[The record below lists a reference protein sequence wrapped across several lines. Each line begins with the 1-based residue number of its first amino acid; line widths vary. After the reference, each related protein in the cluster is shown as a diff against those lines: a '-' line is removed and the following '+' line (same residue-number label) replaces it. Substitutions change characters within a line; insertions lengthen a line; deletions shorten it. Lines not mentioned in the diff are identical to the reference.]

1 MSYCGNI
8 DDPKYREKVQFL
20 SNVLENESAAIAVIE
35 LNNGN
40 NLDLAP
46 NGVESKLF
54 DTIIKQFT
62 DPKLNKIGEA
72 YKQKIK
78 VYSPEFTEW
87 FGNWINRNNSS
98 KVVDENGEP
107 EIVNSENII
116 GLNIKSGNYF
126 LNIKKPIIIDAQGLE
141 LDQVLSQY
149 QNIPEENDGLIINN
163 IGVENSIKYVISS
176 PLQLKESSIPVK
188 KQNKFTP
195 LKQQFSG
202 KLIFAQSGSGK
213 STIADNETVFDSDF
227 ILGSIIGVT
236 SETAHFAIANLE
248 PEAKNE
254 VKRIYKEKVNEL
266 LSQGKT
272 ILTTTSAFMDDADI
286 IIVHDSVENANKK
299 TSASD
304 RTGTNNFVDSEFQ
317 QLIIDKA
324 GTLSNQKKVIRLE
337 ENQFLSDILLTDP
350 GYKSPKRYKYFTT
363 LTAAQNN
370 FLKSFGIDINQL
382 AEYDGNVPLFDALER
397 VINAQSKED
406 ITDGVGYAAAFLM
419 QNTPQFRE
427 LVSLIRMSPGSVGRA
442 FRKHENPKFQ
452 TSDKIYRQLDKQY
465 YIREIGKQISDE
477 LRKFYGKK
485 EIHTDT
491 SILQKLWNLIEAFF
505 EQLSPVNKQRIR
517 IIQGYTKNVAEAI
530 ARGDMSMLRGANI
543 KPGTTEIAEKVDIEQ
558 ALKDHPYEREIIQKL
573 SKYDNIALAG
583 SAAIALEVNVLRPSE
598 NPLHDLDCAAS
609 GETRESLMQKL
620 TTEFK
625 NVEFI
630 RNISDG
636 DDNNTE
642 TFLILDRPFKIESD
656 NISKKGTLIDLKTG
670 EKLGEYVNSE
680 LVLRNGVKGKFLDF
694 FTNSS
699 ASEYGINKYNLDGI
713 KINVSNYKTA
723 VKAKL
728 QYGRNKDIWDY
739 QRLIV
744 NDQNKIFGENLEKPY
759 SSINSHG
766 NPGYSFDYD
775 FLYAVDDY
783 INEHEKVAYGYGAI
797 KLDAKFI
804 LDKLAKNETYRP
816 IYDLLI
822 KRHQEGRPLLTR
834 DLDFILVDNATFGI
848 DGIDFNG
855 RRAFYDNLSRKIYID
870 RNAFYKNGNMDSV
883 LWHEIFHAMTIDRLQ
898 DPKQRRI
905 FQHILKRYQEYTHDP
920 RYEYSKDNPH
930 VLEEFV
936 ANIWAD
942 PEQVKKMKQIPSDH
956 SGWKKLKSLWDD
968 FKKFLFNFF
977 NGEDEVENSLFLEAS
992 YALDQLL
999 NQDASYLES
1008 VNDIF
1013 YENLNDTQQ
1022 DTKDIIALLNYQYN
1036 KEGLDQKHI
1045 QERIKAY
1052 LRGDEYEVKIAK
1064 KMLDWVS
1071 LRRAQLHQRQAD
1083 YCKEQ
1088 YKNGY
1093 FDWNTY
1099 LNGID
1104 LRKDIDDS
1112 FDLTGFNKLEN
1123 YIVDPA
1129 EIIVPKLYQ
1138 TQLKLGNKD
1147 ISEIDVNYFKKVN
1160 PYYNSKLKDSGQ
1172 KVDLLVRTHTSNF
1185 NIVFQDSLVLPGL
1198 EVVTPKIE
1206 NGWRIDAAG
1215 NRMYK
1220 IPEELKYEIYKDEFG
1235 SETIVI
1241 NKDQQKLGQ
1250 QLIGSTQNLVSLQLF
1265 GDNIDITDDWIKFTV
1280 NHNNIKTNNKALLKM
1295 IKNIPQSN
1303 KEERLKA
1310 LNKIYQEQGKYY
1322 KNDLANTLY
1331 NSFVRTLYMMSVRIP
1346 TQALQSIMAAKVVG
1360 LTNDEKNNV
1369 FVNRWQFWLQGSD
1382 LDIDKSYLMGVD
1394 LSSTGF
1400 YNHWSPIADYTSEE
1414 AAKISDEIP
1423 LPTGKMLVTK
1433 QEYYKAEDPILINLV
1448 NQNTIENQLIQDYL
1462 NNENA
1467 KKEDK
1472 LRTILELVKII
1483 NKQNELNI
1491 TPESYQDVRTKI
1503 LISLINKHNLHQI
1516 TEEESRN
1523 IIQRNIMKVSLD
1535 ERNMKPSYSPVDVAM
1550 DKFKDELKKKE
1561 DPKALERN
1569 LDDGGL
1575 SIARSQHDNSVGRKD
1590 VGIMAN
1596 GLKAFFALTH
1606 YLNKYRKDPN
1616 FINSN
1621 RYFLSRLRINGE
1633 DKYFS
1638 AISDIEFEE
1647 EAIKALN
1654 TAMQIFVQDSV
1665 EDLSFANDDA
1675 SQLLS
1680 SLTSL
1685 AADNA
1690 KELALAKMNASMDL
1704 ACMHLFLVAM
1714 GYDAKEIVEYT
1725 KGRVFSDL
1733 NKLLNNSKLIGNDL
1747 NVNDALSVLIYAY
1760 YNDKNTESE
1769 EEQQQLQEEARQLK
1783 YLYSCAQEL
1792 TAIARIAKIN
1802 QGTKV
1807 DDVEANSFLQ
1817 SLQDTINTQL
1827 KQVFETKIGSNKNVN
1842 KVVQFQNDQFIVL
1855 GWDGFF
1861 HLTHNL
1867 NPTQEL
1873 VDKYIDKLNSI
1884 NERNQQYQYFKC
1896 EHPGSIEDLS
1906 IDMYRYYTDEKYKE
1920 FVTDLYD
1927 FFKCNFNVLDCINN
1941 LAHFDKM
1948 LKAFVL
1954 SQKTIKEYSSRAR
1967 VILNQAK
1974 PAYNSHRITTWKK
1987 VTTEIGD
1994 DTKTVSKTI
2003 INFKPFSDGV
2013 IKKANRFYD
2022 DYILSEW
2029 ITEYGNKF
2037 NIGFV
2042 DEKGKKVV
2050 ISPTTNENIKDFCNW
2065 MAYDLIPELKD
2076 KFPDNTFL
2084 KYIIPDFKKLRKN
2097 QKQPFLPKYKFNF
2110 DTDNLNSV
2118 QDQNKSFYINKGF
2131 AELAKIKLSDLEIG
2145 IEEGKDLT
2153 LGELFYLYDKLVT
2166 NQSYGSLEK
2175 AFDLYLSEVMQE
2187 KQNTIAYQ
2195 LAKITQEHDL
2205 KERPEVIIDPVSFL
2219 AYCYQNEINVNND
2232 GVMLYDY
2239 NKEIKESK
2247 EFDIT
2252 GKYLFN
2258 LKNNEQQEDNYVLS
2272 EGFISALRSGQLR
2285 LEQDSG
2291 WTRIKSG
2298 KETIAQLSKNIDNL
2312 SDLVLAL
2319 QQDDI
2324 QLKLI
2329 KKFILE
2335 QQKNKKQNPVLK
2347 SHQTLQVYQKFAER
2361 MAQLGVEVDIQKL
2374 PNNVNGKVENGKII
2388 LNANKDITT
2397 TPIHELMHLV
2407 FGYMKNKDFNN
2418 FEKLINMLYKSDYI
2432 QNIHRQLL
2440 SSSDYSSLM
2449 DLDQK
2454 EEAFCRALE
2463 DLTNHKITT
2472 DQLFKIGDQN
2482 GYDTFNQIMSPY
2494 ISEVFGVS
2502 RQSEL
2507 LTFLSDSIS
2516 MLPTYQSTL
2525 FLKQS
2530 NDSTGYLNSKTKII
2544 ESHKISNYIQ
2554 NMIKTNL
2561 LTQTEC

>member
-1 MSYCGNI
+1 MNYCGNI
-8 DDPKYREKVQFL
+8 DDPKYREKVQHL
-20 SNVLENESAAIAVIE
+20 SNILGNESAAIAAIE

-46 NGVESKLF
+46 NGAKSKLF
-54 DTIIKQFT
+54 NDILSLFPDSDIDRINKAFKIKATFYSSDFLNWFGDWIHDPETSSKIVDNNNEPLLLFHKTPALDFEKFDISKSEKNNEQFAYHLGTKAAAEMVEVIPEGTPTIIKSF
-62 DPKLNKIGEA
+62 
-72 YKQKIK
+72 
-78 VYSPEFTEW
+78 V
-87 FGNWINRNNSS
+87 
-98 KVVDENGEP
+98 
-107 EIVNSENII
+107 
-116 GLNIKSGNYF
+116 LNIKYPLDLRENDQAASDFNQFIRLPEFSSNENNQEYAGSEMSAQEK
-126 LNIKKPIIIDAQGLE
+126 LNIAKKIANSFGYDGFYYINSVEDAGSVSYGIFDA
-141 LDQVLSQY
+141 DQAK
-149 QNIPEENDGLIINN
+149 E
-163 IGVENSIKYVISS
+163 IKTSNYDTSNV
-176 PLQLKESSIPVK
+176 
-188 KQNKFTP
+188 FTED
-195 LKQQFSG
+195 LRNVG
-202 KLIFAQSGSGK
+202 GK
-213 STIADNETVFDSDF
+213 SDTWLTQFLPNRASKAQLSTKQ
-227 ILGSIIGVT
+227 ILS
-236 SETAHFAIANLE
+236 
-248 PEAKNE
+248 K
-254 VKRIYKEKVNEL
+254 
-266 LSQGKT
+266 
-272 ILTTTSAFMDDADI
+272 
-286 IIVHDSVENANKK
+286 
-299 TSASD
+299 
-304 RTGTNNFVDSEFQ
+304 
-317 QLIIDKA
+317 
-324 GTLSNQKKVIRLE
+324 LSNNPQ
-337 ENQFLSDILLTDP
+337 
-350 GYKSPKRYKYFTT
+350 YK
-363 LTAAQNN
+363 
-370 FLKSFGIDINQL
+370 
-382 AEYDGNVPLFDALER
+382 PLFD
-397 VINAQSKED
+397 
-406 ITDGVGYAAAFLM
+406 Y
-419 QNTPQFRE
+419 
-427 LVSLIRMSPGSVGRA
+427 
-442 FRKHENPKFQ
+442 
-452 TSDKIYRQLDKQY
+452 
-465 YIREIGKQISDE
+465 
-477 LRKFYGKK
+477 
-485 EIHTDT
+485 
-491 SILQKLWNLIEAFF
+491 LIEKSKQKGSTFGLEKFKWVIESPLNSFSKAF
-505 EQLSPVNKQRIR
+505 EIR
-517 IIQGYTKNVAEAI
+517 
-530 ARGDMSMLRGANI
+530 
-543 KPGTTEIAEKVDIEQ
+543 
-558 ALKDHPYEREIIQKL
+558 
-573 SKYDNIALAG
+573 SKY
-583 SAAIALEVNVLRPSE
+583 
-598 NPLHDLDCAAS
+598 
-609 GETRESLMQKL
+609 Q
-620 TTEFK
+620 
-625 NVEFI
+625 
-630 RNISDG
+630 
-636 DDNNTE
+636 
-642 TFLILDRPFKIESD
+642 
-656 NISKKGTLIDLKTG
+656 
-670 EKLGEYVNSE
+670 
-680 LVLRNGVKGKFLDF
+680 
-694 FTNSS
+694 
-699 ASEYGINKYNLDGI
+699 
-713 KINVSNYKTA
+713 
-723 VKAKL
+723 
-728 QYGRNKDIWDY
+728 
-739 QRLIV
+739 
-744 NDQNKIFGENLEKPY
+744 
-759 SSINSHG
+759 
-766 NPGYSFDYD
+766 
-775 FLYAVDDY
+775 
-783 INEHEKVAYGYGAI
+783 
-797 KLDAKFI
+797 
-804 LDKLAKNETYRP
+804 
-816 IYDLLI
+816 
-822 KRHQEGRPLLTR
+822 
-834 DLDFILVDNATFGI
+834 
-848 DGIDFNG
+848 G
-855 RRAFYDNLSRKIYID
+855 RRAYYDGSTNTIYI
-870 RNAFYKNGNMDSV
+870 NADSNFVNGNADSV
-883 LWHEIFHAMTIDRLQ
+883 LWHELFHALTVDRLQ
-898 DPKQRRI
+898 DPEQRVK
-905 FQHILKRYQEYTHDP
+905 FQKLLNIYNEKSNNIRFIGKR
-920 RYEYSKDNPH
+920 NA
-930 VLEEFV
+930 LEEFV
-936 ANIWAD
+936 ANIWTD
-942 PEQVKKMKQIPSDH
+942 PELMEE
-956 SGWKKLKSLWDD
+956 LKSIKVEKENLSLFDKL
-968 FKKFLFNFF
+968 KKFLLEFF
-977 NGEDEVENSLFLEAS
+977 GGAEEDTLFYQAS
-992 YALDQLL
+992 IALDELL
-999 NQDASYLES
+999 NTQIITHNNNKFFE
-1008 VNDIF
+1008 DIRT
-1013 YENLNDTQQ
+1013 TQN
-1022 DTKDIIALLNYQYN
+1022 TKDIIALLNYQYN

-1052 LRGDEYEVKIAK
+1052 LQGDEYEIKTAE
-1064 KMLDWVS
+1064 KMLNWVS

-1112 FDLTGFNKLEN
+1112 SDLSGFNKLEN

-1147 ISEIDVNYFKKVN
+1147 ISEINVNYFKKVN

-1172 KVDLLVRTHTSNF
+1172 KIDLLVRTHTSNF
-1185 NIVFQDSLVLPGL
+1185 NVIFQDSLVLPGL
-1198 EVVTPKIE
+1198 EVITPKIE
-1206 NGWRIDAAG
+1206 NGWRIDTAG
-1215 NRMYK
+1215 NRMYR

-1235 SETIVI
+1235 NETIVI
-1241 NKDQQKLGQ
+1241 NKDQEKLGQ
-1250 QLIGSTQNLVSLQLF
+1250 QLIDSTQNLVSLQLF
-1265 GDNIDITDDWIKFTV
+1265 GDNINITNDWIKFTI
-1280 NHNNIKTNNKALLKM
+1280 NHNNIKTNNKTLLKI
-1295 IKNIPQSN
+1295 IKNIPESN
-1303 KEERLKA
+1303 REERLEA

-1382 LDIDKSYLMGVD
+1382 LDIDKSYLMGVN

-1414 AAKISDEIP
+1414 AAKISDELP

-1433 QEYYKAEDPILINLV
+1433 DDYYKAEDPILINLV
-1448 NQNTIENQLIQDYL
+1448 NQNTNENQLIQDYL
-1462 NNENA
+1462 NNEDVR
-1467 KKEDK
+1467 KEDK
-1472 LRTILELVKII
+1472 LRTILELIKIA

-1491 TPESYQDVRTKI
+1491 TPESYQDTRTKI

-1523 IIQRNIMKVSLD
+1523 IIQRDIMKVSLD

-1575 SIARSQHDNSVGRKD
+1575 SIARSQHDNSVGKKD

-1621 RYFLSRLRINGE
+1621 RYFLSRLKINGE

-1638 AISDIEFEE
+1638 TISDVEFEE
-1647 EAIKALN
+1647 EAIRALN

-1747 NVNDALSVLIYAY
+1747 SVNDALSVLIHAY
-1760 YNDKNTESE
+1760 YDDNNTESE
-1769 EEQQQLQEEARQLK
+1769 DEKQQLQEEARQLK

-1792 TAIARIAKIN
+1792 TAIARTAKIN

-1807 DDVEANSFLQ
+1807 DDIEANSFLQ

-1827 KQVFETKIGSNKNVN
+1827 KQVFGVKIGSNEFDN
-1842 KVVQFQNDQFIVL
+1842 KIVQFKNNQFIVL
-1855 GWDGFF
+1855 DWDEFF

-1873 VDKYIDKLNSI
+1873 VNKYIDKLNSI
-1884 NERNQQYQYFKC
+1884 NERNHRYQYFKC
-1896 EHPGSIEDLS
+1896 QHPGAAEDLL

-1941 LAHFDKM
+1941 LTHYDKM

-1967 VILNQAK
+1967 TILDQAK

-1987 VTTEIGD
+1987 VSIENGD
-1994 DTKTVSKTI
+1994 DTRTVSKTI
-2003 INFKPFSDGV
+2003 INFKPFSDGT

-2029 ITEYGNKF
+2029 LIEYGNKY

-2042 DEKGKKVV
+2042 DDKGKKVV
-2050 ISPTTNENIKDFCNW
+2050 INPTTNEGIKDFCNW

-2076 KFPDNTFL
+2076 KFTDNSFL

-2110 DTDNLNSV
+2110 DTDNLNSI

-2131 AELAKIKLSDLEIG
+2131 SELAKIKLGDLKIG
-2145 IEEGKDLT
+2145 IEEGKNLT
-2153 LGELFYLYDKLVT
+2153 LGELFYLYDKLVA
-2166 NQSYGSLEK
+2166 NQSYSSLEK

-2187 KQNTIAYQ
+2187 KQDTIAYQ

-2205 KERPEVIIDPVSFL
+2205 KERPEIIIDPVSFL

-2239 NKEIKESK
+2239 NKEEKTSK
-2247 EFDIT
+2247 EFNIT

-2272 EGFISALRSGQLR
+2272 EGFIRALRSGQLR
-2285 LEQDSG
+2285 VEQDSE

-2298 KETIAQLSKNIDNL
+2298 KEIIAQFSKNINNI
-2312 SDLVLAL
+2312 SDLILAL
-2319 QQDDI
+2319 QQDDV
-2324 QLKLI
+2324 QLKSI
-2329 KKFILE
+2329 KKFVSE
-2335 QQKNKKQNPVLK
+2335 QQKNKKQNTVLK
-2347 SHQTLQVYQKFAER
+2347 SYQTLQVYQKFAER
-2361 MAQLGVEVDIQKL
+2361 MAQLGIEVDIQKL

-2418 FEKLINMLYKSDYI
+2418 FEKLMNMLYKSNYI
-2432 QNIHRQLL
+2432 QNIHKQLL
-2440 SSSDYSSLM
+2440 SNSDYSSLM

-2463 DLTNHKITT
+2463 DLTNHKVTT
-2472 DQLFKIGDQN
+2472 NQLFKIGDRN
-2482 GYDTFNQIMSPY
+2482 GYDTFNQIMHPY
-2494 ISEVFGVS
+2494 ISEIFGVS
-2502 RQSEL
+2502 MQNEL

-2530 NDSTGYLNSKTKII
+2530 NDSTGYLNSKAKII